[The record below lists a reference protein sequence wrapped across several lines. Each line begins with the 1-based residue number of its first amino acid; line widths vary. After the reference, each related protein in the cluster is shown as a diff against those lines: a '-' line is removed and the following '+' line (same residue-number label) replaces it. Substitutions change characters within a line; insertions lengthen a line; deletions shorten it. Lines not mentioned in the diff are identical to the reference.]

1 MLYSTVV
8 YIPNSETS
16 CDGFVATSGNGDGT
30 VVTPGDGTVVTEVN
44 GSKNSE
50 LSSGGVGTRV
60 LWQSLL
66 EMQFNHTA
74 MYTQS
79 SFTCNENHVMA
90 LVVKISLLIIKVQN
104 LRSDPD

>member
-16 CDGFVATSGNGDGT
+16 CDGFVATSGDGT

-44 GSKNSE
+44 GSKNSG
-50 LSSGGVGTRV
+50 LFSCGVGIRV

-90 LVVKISLLIIKVQN
+90 LVVKISLLIIKV
-104 LRSDPD
+104 